1 MEETESPREN
11 LLTESL
17 ESDNNLESKEKNQDK
32 ENLNYYNKSFL
43 NKILFFWTSKIM
55 DLSNKEKLKISDINN
70 LHENQSTRHN
80 FYPLEETW
88 KSESK
93 NSKYPKKIPRN
104 FN

>member
-43 NKILFFWTSKIM
+43 NKILFFGLQK
-55 DLSNKEKLKISDINN
+55 
-70 LHENQSTRHN
+70 
-80 FYPLEETW
+80 
-88 KSESK
+88 
-93 NSKYPKKIPRN
+93 
-104 FN
+104 